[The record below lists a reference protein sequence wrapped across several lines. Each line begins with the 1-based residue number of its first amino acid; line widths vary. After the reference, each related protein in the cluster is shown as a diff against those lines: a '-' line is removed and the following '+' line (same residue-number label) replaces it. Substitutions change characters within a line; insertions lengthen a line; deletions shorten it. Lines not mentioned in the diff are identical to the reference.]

1 MLEKI
6 LENLLSPKQWIRIVL
21 MLFFALIS
29 WLVRFVQIL
38 IAVVQAICVLISGEE
53 NERLRTAGMVT
64 SIYQA
69 QIWLFLTYASDSKP
83 FPMSDLPQDINDLD
97 LNKDDVVYSYTP
109 SESEEEV
116 NESDD
121 DVFSDMSFTA
131 SEASSKASSNQT
143 SSNTEITSADNADA
157 EAENTE
163 PAKDDDTTQDSSLS
177 FNNAV
182 EDSSADE
189 EDSKKTE

>member
-29 WLVRFVQIL
+29 WLVRFAQIL